1 MYWLVS
7 LPVDERES
15 PEDVWGHLQDLTT
28 YKQDLAV
35 NSRFSV
41 PEFRVGTLD
50 VLLGLSDDLAKIS
63 QAVEGTV
70 NKTRRS
76 LYDLAAAA
84 PEGVEAVP
92 ALVEGLTPEAFLLS
106 FSWEE
111 AKYPARRPLKE
122 TLASISETAAKLD
135 DDLKLRSSEYAQRR
149 AQLQALLRRKA
160 GALPVRDLTDLVP
173 DKARVETEHLTTVGV
188 VVSRQTRAD
197 FLASYETLAERVVPR
212 SATQIAEDGDHA
224 AYAVVLFRKVV
235 DDFKQAA
242 RAKGFAVKDLEE
254 PTKEAAQDQAA
265 LAAAGA
271 AGAGDAFA
279 ASPASSAE
287 AARAELEAARATLE
301 AWAVDA
307 HSEAFTAWVHV
318 LAVRVFVESVLRYG
332 LPPRFLPVL
341 VKPTG
346 KNSQKLRKI
355 LADHWAGPG
364 SKFFTASADAGPGDA
379 VDAYPYVSFT
389 LSVDEES

>member
-15 PEDVWGHLQDLTT
+15 TEDVWGQLQDLTT
-28 YKQDLAV
+28 YKQDLSV

-63 QAVEGTV
+63 QSVEGTV
-70 NKTRRS
+70 NKTRRA
-76 LYDLAAAA
+76 LYDLASAA
-84 PEGVEAVP
+84 PSGVEPVP

-173 DKARVETEHLTTVGV
+173 EKARVETEHLTTVGV
-188 VVSRQTRAD
+188 VVSKQTKAD

-212 SATQIAEDGDHA
+212 SASQIAEDGDHVA
-224 AYAVVLFRKVV
+224 FSVVLFRKIL

-254 PTKEAAQDQAA
+254 PAKEAAREQAV
-265 LAAAGA
+265 LAAPGR
-271 AGAGDAFA
+271 DLE

-287 AARAELEAARATLE
+287 AARAELETARATLE

-307 HSEAFTAWVHV
+307 HSEAYTAWVHV
-318 LAVRVFVESVLRYG
+318 LAVRIFVESVLRYG
-332 LPPRFLPVL
+332 LPPRFLPAL
-341 VKPTG
+341 IKPTG
-346 KNSQKLRKI
+346 KSSVKVRKI

-364 SKFFTASADAGPGDA
+364 SKFFTATADAGPGDA

-389 LSVDEES
+389 LSVDEQ